1 MSLRGAVFNEKISC
15 LLNPFSRENAS
26 EKTSHFHFALPY
38 ENERRRGREIHT
50 HTERKEEEKTF
61 RQTRVLRF
69 TRFKE
74 TSRSRAHHHPKGTI
88 NSASAIARERKS
100 YESWQRT
107 STTAENR
114 ARTESWTTSAAPS
127 PWAPSVEAS
136 STCAKARITPRAG
149 TSSKA
154 D

>member
-1 MSLRGAVFNEKISC
+1 MRALVSLRGAVFNEKISRF
-15 LLNPFSRENAS
+15 NPFSRENAS

-88 NSASAIARERKS
+88 NSASAIARERVRVTNHGN
-100 YESWQRT
+100 ERRPRPRTVPAQNPGRPRRRLRHGRHRWRRRPLVQR
-107 STTAENR
+107 R
-114 ARTESWTTSAAPS
+114 
-127 PWAPSVEAS
+127 V
-136 STCAKARITPRAG
+136 
-149 TSSKA
+149 
-154 D
+154 